1 MSNRTYL
8 NNSNKTQTGQPP
20 NLSDYSPR
28 EVLEPLT
35 AIQAAA
41 GDLYDRGLNVFP
53 VPGPREV
60 LAMHQAKPDMIP
72 DPLKKPSYGH
82 KFLFTSRML
91 RDVNFYSL
99 FRTANLACMLGRTSG
114 NLIQVDCDS
123 AAALETILHEL
134 HERRLPSDWAYLSH
148 DGRGSI
154 LLRVTEGEVNNQ
166 ARTPYKDVSVYG
178 CMRYCV
184 MPHSTHPTGEVYRW
198 LDLDPLKSFPPG
210 EPPPA
215 VPVKALDWLGVTL
228 AHKRNNYNV
237 PPIVDGQ
244 EWTRRLSMSNR
255 RILHQAIHLVPGE
268 RNINLTKPLY
278 DVAACI
284 NSGHAT
290 YHEGLTL
297 LQRAG
302 DRCNYERS
310 SITGMLRS
318 ALKKDPTPASEYH
331 TGTPAAEIL
340 PTWQRA
346 LEWGLNH
353 QWRGRTAQTDRVVFM
368 ALVERCKV
376 EGDTFRASLREIA
389 TLASKSKYTTHQA
402 LRRFT
407 GRGPHWKNTSGEEE
421 EDIPILEMVTYDNI
435 SGARVYRFTEKVTV
449 IDPLVNTVTCSGSIT
464 ATLKPNTIRSQRPTT
479 PAEQDLFSRQLC
491 AWRLWRWML
500 LNGTRNKAAMAR
512 GAGLSYSSTRRA
524 LSWLLSLGLVQWSPA
539 EGLWYGEPASEA
551 GLADLAAGLDLTG
564 VTARRERAFQREREA
579 AVNRKLAY
587 KRAWWDRMTAHIL
600 EVEDDNRD

>member
-41 GDLYDRGLNVFP
+41 GDLYNRGLNVFP

-60 LAMHQAKPDMIP
+60 LAMHQARPDVIP

-91 RDVNFYSL
+91 RDVNFYML

-114 NLIQVDCDS
+114 NLIQIDCDS
-123 AAALETILHEL
+123 AGALETILHEL
-134 HERRLPSDWAYLSH
+134 HERHLPTDWAYLSH
-148 DGRGSI
+148 EGRGSI
-154 LLRVTEGEVNNQ
+154 LLRVIEGEVNNQ

-178 CMRYCV
+178 CMRYCI

-198 LDLDPLKSFPPG
+198 LDRDPLTSFSPG

-215 VPVKALDWLGVTL
+215 VPVKALEWLGVTL
-228 AHKRNNYNV
+228 AHKRHNEYNV

-255 RILHQAIHLVPGE
+255 RILHQAINLVPGE

-290 YHEGLTL
+290 YHQGLTL
-297 LQRAG
+297 LQRAAEHC
-302 DRCNYERS
+302 DYERS

-331 TGTPAAEIL
+331 TGTPAAEMV

-346 LEWGLNH
+346 LVWGLNH
-353 QWRGRTAQTDRVVFM
+353 QWSGRTAQTDRVVFM
-368 ALVERCKV
+368 ALVERCKI
-376 EGDTFRASLREIA
+376 EGDTFRASVREIA
-389 TLASKSKYTTHQA
+389 TLAGKGKRATHQA

-407 GRGPHWKNTSGEEE
+407 GRGPHR
-421 EDIPILEMVTYDNI
+421 DDLIILEMVTRNMN
-435 SGARVYRFTEKVTV
+435 SGANVYRFYEKVTV
-449 IDPLVNTVTCSGSIT
+449 GDTLIYTVTCNVSLT
-464 ATLKPNTIRSQRPTT
+464 ATLKPNTIRSQRPTSQ
-479 PAEQDLFSRQLC
+479 AEKDLFSRQLC

-500 LNGTRNKAAMAR
+500 LNGTRNKAAMSR
-512 GAGLSYSSTRRA
+512 GAGLTYSSTRRA
-524 LSWLLSLGLVQWSPA
+524 LSWLLSLGLVQWSSS

-551 GLADLAAGLDLTG
+551 GLADLAASLDLTG

-579 AVNRKLAY
+579 AVNRKLIY
-587 KRAWWDRMTAHIL
+587 KRAWWDRMTAPIL
-600 EVEDDNRD
+600 EVDDDNSD